1 MTAAVVVNY
10 FHRVRSRQMVRPWAL
25 CAPIVVLLIALPLLR
40 PLRSPSD
47 ISEGELARLATI
59 QALVE
64 NDGPAIDA
72 TPFFSAL
79 RAHRE
84 VDGLGPDPR
93 LLAPRALGTD
103 IPGTIHVGKKYYSDQ
118 PPVMAYLLSWTY

>member
-25 CAPIVVLLIALPLLR
+25 CAPIVVLLISLPLLR

-59 QALVE
+59 QSLVE
-64 NDGPAIDA
+64 NDGQAINA
-72 TPFFSAL
+72 TPFFGTL
-79 RAHRE
+79 RVRRE
-84 VDGLGPDPR
+84 PEELAGSGRLDPR
-93 LLAPRALGTD
+93 NYAPRP
-103 IPGTIHVGKKYYSDQ
+103 I
-118 PPVMAYLLSWTY
+118 